1 MLLDPKDYD
10 ITDQAGTLRH
20 YRLGKIPYL
29 DGGREVCS
37 QFFTTIRPCDYQL
50 NEALSLKMFKHVSV
64 VTDDGTEIQLK
75 SKDLINNHVPDFTTG
90 IQLEGAMLEHNAG
103 FSVLGKIRK
112 FQQQWSQGLPE
123 WITKIL
129 TQLQAVSRQ
138 QAKPPTTNS
147 ERSIQ

>member
-1 MLLDPKDYD
+1 MLLDPKDFE
-10 ITDQAGTLRH
+10 ITDQAGTVRH

-37 QFFTTIRPCDYQL
+37 QFFTTVRPSDYQL
-50 NEALSLKMFKHVSV
+50 NEKLSLKMFKHIAVIN
-64 VTDDGTEIQLK
+64 DDGEEIQLK
-75 SKDLINNHVPDFTTG
+75 TRQLVNNHVPDFTTG
-90 IQLEGAMLEHNAG
+90 IQLEGAMLEHNVG

-112 FQQQWSQGLPE
+112 FQQEWKQGLPE

-138 QAKPPTTNS
+138 QVKPPSTNS
-147 ERSIQ
+147 EQSIQ